1 MKSAQSPSSVAA
13 ANGSRAGSAT
23 SPHHDDVIAESLAYR
38 RLAMRVIERAFRDV
52 SPQGRGARER
62 QTAREF
68 LGGSVMLF
76 HWCQVARLDPRR
88 VIATALALD
97 RRSRTLLVD
106 LAASSGDR
114 PPERRQGCV

>member
-1 MKSAQSPSSVAA
+1 LKSARSPSSAAA
-13 ANGSRAGSAT
+13 ANGSGAGTAT
-23 SPHHDDVIAESLAYR
+23 SPHNDDVIAESLAYR

-52 SPQGRGARER
+52 SPQGSGARER

-88 VIATALALD
+88 VISSALALE
-97 RRSRTLLVD
+97 SRTRALLID
-106 LAASSGDR
+106 FAASSGDR
-114 PPERRQGCV
+114 PAG